1 MASLNKVLL
10 IGNLTADIELRQTPS
25 GKSVCSFSI
34 AVNRSF
40 VKDENS
46 QGVDFINVVA
56 WGKQAEFVALYFN
69 KGDPI
74 FVSGRIQVRSWE
86 DSQNDK
92 RYSTEVIAEEFSFVR
107 SKQNNDSDSKKKIN
121 SAKKN
126 NVSPKFKNSNT
137 TELEELANDDDL
149 PF

>member
-1 MASLNKVLL
+1 MASLNKVFL
-10 IGNLTADIELRQTPS
+10 IGNVTADIELRQTAS

-46 QGVDFINVVA
+46 QDVDFINVVA
-56 WGKQAEFVALYFN
+56 WGKQAEFVAAYFC
-69 KGDPI
+69 KGDPL

-86 DSQNDK
+86 DSENAK

-107 SKQNNDSDSKKKIN
+107 SKQQNESNSKKK
-121 SAKKN
+121 
-126 NVSPKFKNSNT
+126 
-137 TELEELANDDDL
+137 
-149 PF
+149 